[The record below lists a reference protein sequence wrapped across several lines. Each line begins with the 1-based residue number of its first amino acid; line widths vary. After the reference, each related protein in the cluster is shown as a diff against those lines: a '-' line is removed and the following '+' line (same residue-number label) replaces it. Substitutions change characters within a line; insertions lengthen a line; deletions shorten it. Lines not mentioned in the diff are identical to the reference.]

1 MPDQA
6 ADAVIEGRVYSAGR
20 PVADA
25 VVMISKA
32 TVTYPEIAALTDDL
46 GRFSLTCHGTGHA
59 TVVAR
64 RDQQVVSR
72 EVDVIG
78 GRTVQVE
85 LALE

>member
-1 MPDQA
+1 MPERS
-6 ADAVIEGRVYSAGR
+6 ADAVIEGSVRLAGR

-25 VVMISKA
+25 VVMISAA

-46 GRFSLTCHGTGHA
+46 GRFSLTCHGTGRA
-59 TVVAR
+59 TLVAR
-64 RDQQVVSR
+64 WDQQVVSQ

-85 LALE
+85 LAFE